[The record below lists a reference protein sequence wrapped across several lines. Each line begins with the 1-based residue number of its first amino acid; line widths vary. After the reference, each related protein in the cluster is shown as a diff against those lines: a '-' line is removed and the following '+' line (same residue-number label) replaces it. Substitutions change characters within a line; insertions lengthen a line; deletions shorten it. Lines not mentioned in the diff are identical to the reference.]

1 MQALLEV
8 STRGG
13 AAWQDALECCV
24 QLVCGVQERLALLAN
39 PAVPPLVGGTG
50 NLDQWVGQPSVD
62 QEEGQFE
69 YLTAEVVQLLQQEQL
84 SVEGFCL
91 ILLTHGAQAVKG
103 VVTES
108 LDQGAWSSLGPVSRL
123 VCVCVELLKACCV
136 AEGGLDTTHDMVR
149 VPTEQDCLT
158 PPATHHTALLA
169 TPVQCPWHLP
179 RSHRSGPLSR
189 VCLTFWDSASASGG
203 VGWGQPGCP
212 VLRCHT
218 S

>member
-69 YLTAEVVQLLQQEQL
+69 YLTAEVVQLLLQEQL
-84 SVEGFCL
+84 SVEEFCL

-136 AEGGLDTTHDMVR
+136 AEEGLDTTHDMVR